1 MINFTKLESS
11 LQIFKCSH
19 SDKNQF
25 DNFPML
31 FQPRYIDDILTNSS
45 LDDSVY
51 WLVVKTV
58 PGDWNKDVHLSA
70 PASLHYFKE
79 IT

>member
-51 WLVVKTV
+51 
-58 PGDWNKDVHLSA
+58 
-70 PASLHYFKE
+70 
-79 IT
+79 